1 MLSRKLMTAV
11 SRGAQFV
18 AYTSSSTD
26 FAGSLLFT
34 SAPTGTKSNDLL
46 VAVMY
51 SPAAATWT
59 GASGWTERVDQGV
72 APSLRV
78 ATLQVGATVPSL
90 ISFSYTGGSSDVGGI
105 MLCIRGGVWD
115 SISAISTRTGDG
127 SLAVGGVTSA
137 GGVIIAA
144 AAAASG
150 SPGGAAFTTPSG
162 MTNTATIFG
171 GSSAD
176 GAIAAWYQS
185 VVPGATGTRTT
196 TISNSNAGAN
206 AGVLISIGG

>member
-1 MLSRKLMTAV
+1 MLARRLMTAV

-18 AYTSSSTD
+18 AYTSSSNS
-26 FAGSLLFT
+26 FFGSLLFT
-34 SAPTGTKSNDLL
+34 GAPTGTKSNDLL

-51 SPAAATWT
+51 TPPAATWT

-78 ATLQVGATVPSL
+78 ATLQVGTNVPSTFT
-90 ISFSYTGGSSDVGGI
+90 FSYTGGSSYAAGI

-115 SISAISTRTGDG
+115 SISAISTLTGDG

-137 GGVIIAA
+137 GGILIAA
-144 AAAASG
+144 AAAADSI
-150 SPGGAAFTTPSG
+150 SPGGAFTTPSG
-162 MTNTATIFG
+162 MTNTATVNG
-171 GSSAD
+171 GGTGN